1 MKSPQMS
8 TLSKE
13 AVQEFGA
20 LLLLDHLMRYEL
32 LQVEK
37 VELEDIIDQLENGVA
52 ELKKGFFRSDEQEQ
66 ELSYEKEELREAKKA
81 LSEVE
86 QEMEENRHCRLNI
99 ALAETDD
106 EGLESLLNFM
116 ESRGT
121 LTVEEDNYYKAT
133 DKGHEVY
140 QDLVKQLEAYVTH
153 FEVYAYVDLEQGIF
167 GDPETDLLEG
177 DKWSDL
183 RVAVAEH
190 KGIDPYRVVFLAML
204 SAETFYENP
213 DWKFDLSMGTLFQ
226 EMKQIVLE
234 QLHVDDLGYSD
245 SEGKVS
251 GEEVIRDIIEQG
263 SELVAKRKS
272 REQEIKGRK
281 QAEESPDEQVIT
293 TTYYWYT

>member
-13 AVQEFGA
+13 VVQEFGA

-32 LQVEK
+32 LQIEK
-37 VELEDIIDQLENGVA
+37 VELEDIIDQLEIGVA

-226 EMKQIVLE
+226 EMEQIALE
-234 QLHVDDLGYSD
+234 QLHVDDLGYSE

-263 SELVAKRKS
+263 SELAAKRKS

-293 TTYYWYT
+293 TTYYL

>member
-1 MKSPQMS
+1 MKSSQMS

-13 AVQEFGA
+13 VEQEFGA

-32 LQVEK
+32 LQSEK
-37 VELEDIIDQLENGVA
+37 VELENIIDQLEIVVA

-66 ELSYEKEELREAKKA
+66 ELSYEKEELREAKNA

-121 LTVEEDNYYKAT
+121 LTVGEDNYYKAT

-177 DKWSDL
+177 EKWSDL

-245 SEGKVS
+245 SEGEVS
-251 GEEVIRDIIEQG
+251 GEEIIRDIIEQG
-263 SELVAKRKS
+263 SELVAKRTS
-272 REQEIKGRK
+272 REQENKGRK
-281 QAEESPDEQVIT
+281 QEEESPDEQVIT
-293 TTYYWYT
+293 TTYYC

>member
-8 TLSKE
+8 TLSNE
-13 AVQEFGA
+13 VVQEFGA

-37 VELEDIIDQLENGVA
+37 VELEDIIDQLEIGVA

-263 SELVAKRKS
+263 SELVAQRKS

-293 TTYYWYT
+293 TTYYW

>member
-32 LQVEK
+32 LQIEK

-183 RVAVAEH
+183 RVAVAEQ

-204 SAETFYENP
+204 SAGEFYENP

-234 QLHVDDLGYSD
+234 QLHMDDLGYSD
-245 SEGKVS
+245 NEGKIS
-251 GEEVIRDIIEQG
+251 GEDVIRDIIEQG
-263 SELVAKRKS
+263 SELVAKRKN

-281 QAEESPDEQVIT
+281 KAEERPDEQVIT
-293 TTYYWYT
+293 TTYYW

>member
-1 MKSPQMS
+1 MKSPQIS

-13 AVQEFGA
+13 ALQEFGA

-66 ELSYEKEELREAKKA
+66 ELSYEKEELREAKNA

-86 QEMEENRHCRLNI
+86 QEMDENRHCRLNI

-226 EMKQIVLE
+226 EMKQIVQE

-263 SELVAKRKS
+263 SELVAQRKS

-293 TTYYWYT
+293 TTYYW

>member
-1 MKSPQMS
+1 MNSPQS
-8 TLSKE
+8 SVLSKE
-13 AVQEFGA
+13 TVKEFSA
-20 LLLLDHLMRYEL
+20 LFLLDHLMQYEM
-32 LQVEK
+32 LQIEK
-37 VELEDIIDQLENGVA
+37 AELEDIIYQLENSVA
-52 ELKKGFFRSDEQEQ
+52 KLKKGFFHSDDHEQ
-66 ELSYEKEELREAKKA
+66 ELAFEKEELREARKA

-86 QEMEENRHCRLNI
+86 NEIVENQHCRLNI

-116 ESRGT
+116 ESLGT
-121 LTVEEDNYYKAT
+121 LTLGEDNYYKAT

-167 GDPETDLLEG
+167 GDPEKDLLEG
-177 DKWSDL
+177 EKWSDL

-204 SAETFYENP
+204 SAGTFYENP

-245 SEGKVS
+245 SEGEVS
-251 GEEVIRDIIEQG
+251 GEEIIRDIIEQG
-263 SELVAKRKS
+263 SELVAKRTS
-272 REQEIKGRK
+272 RKQENKGRK
-281 QAEESPDEQVIT
+281 QEEESPDEQVIT
-293 TTYYWYT
+293 TTYYC

>member
-13 AVQEFGA
+13 VVQEFGA

-263 SELVAKRKS
+263 SELAAKRKS

-293 TTYYWYT
+293 TTYYW

>member
-81 LSEVE
+81 LSDVE

-226 EMKQIVLE
+226 EMEQIVLE

-263 SELVAKRKS
+263 SELAAKRKS

-293 TTYYWYT
+293 TTYYW

>member
-13 AVQEFGA
+13 VVQEFGA

-37 VELEDIIDQLENGVA
+37 VELEDIIDQLEIGVA

-293 TTYYWYT
+293 TTYYW

>member
-37 VELEDIIDQLENGVA
+37 VELEDIIDQLEIGVA

-226 EMKQIVLE
+226 EMEQIVLE

-281 QAEESPDEQVIT
+281 QTEESPDEQVIT
-293 TTYYWYT
+293 TTYYW

>member
-13 AVQEFGA
+13 ALQEFGA

-86 QEMEENRHCRLNI
+86 QEMGENRHCRLNI
-99 ALAETDD
+99 ALAEKDD

-226 EMKQIVLE
+226 EMEQLALE
-234 QLHVDDLGYSD
+234 QLHVDDLGYSE

-263 SELVAKRKS
+263 SELVAQRKS
-272 REQEIKGRK
+272 REHEIKGRK

-293 TTYYWYT
+293 TTSYW

>member
-1 MKSPQMS
+1 M
-8 TLSKE
+8 E

-37 VELEDIIDQLENGVA
+37 VELEDIIDQLEIGVA

-66 ELSYEKEELREAKKA
+66 ELSYEKEELREAKNA

-263 SELVAKRKS
+263 SKLVAQGKS
-272 REQEIKGRK
+272 REQENKGRK
-281 QAEESPDEQVIT
+281 QAEESPDEQVIS
-293 TTYYWYT
+293 TTYYW

>member
-13 AVQEFGA
+13 VLQEFGA

-37 VELEDIIDQLENGVA
+37 VELEDIIDQLEIGVT

-106 EGLESLLNFM
+106 ECLQSLLNFM

-140 QDLVKQLEAYVTH
+140 QDLIKQLEAYVTH

-167 GDPETDLLEG
+167 GDSETDLLEG

-204 SAETFYENP
+204 SSETFYENP
-213 DWKFDLSMGTLFQ
+213 DWKFDLCMGTLFQ
-226 EMKQIVLE
+226 KMKQIVLE

-251 GEEVIRDIIEQG
+251 GEEVIRDIIKQG
-263 SELVAKRKS
+263 SELVDRRKS

-293 TTYYWYT
+293 RTYYW

>member
-1 MKSPQMS
+1 MKFPQMS

-13 AVQEFGA
+13 VVQEFGA

-32 LQVEK
+32 VQVEK

-52 ELKKGFFRSDEQEQ
+52 ELKKGFFRSDEQDQ

-116 ESRGT
+116 ENRGT

-167 GDPETDLLEG
+167 GDPKTDLLEG

-234 QLHVDDLGYSD
+234 QLHVDDLGYSH
-245 SEGKVS
+245 SEGKVA
-251 GEEVIRDIIEQG
+251 GEDVIRDIIEQG
-263 SELVAKRKS
+263 SELVAQRKS

-293 TTYYWYT
+293 TTYYW

>member
-13 AVQEFGA
+13 ALQEFGA

-37 VELEDIIDQLENGVA
+37 VELEDIIDQLEIGEA

-66 ELSYEKEELREAKKA
+66 QLSYEKEELRETKKA

-167 GDPETDLLEG
+167 GDPEKDLLEG
-177 DKWSDL
+177 EKWSDL

-251 GEEVIRDIIEQG
+251 GEVVIRDIIEQG
-263 SELVAKRKS
+263 SEFVTKKKS
-272 REQEIKGRK
+272 REQEIIGRK

-293 TTYYWYT
+293 TTYYW

>member
-8 TLSKE
+8 TLSNE
-13 AVQEFGA
+13 VVQEFGA

-37 VELEDIIDQLENGVA
+37 VELEDIIDQLEIGVA

-234 QLHVDDLGYSD
+234 QLHVDDLGYSF

-263 SELVAKRKS
+263 SELVAQRKS
-272 REQEIKGRK
+272 REQEIKGRN

-293 TTYYWYT
+293 TTCYW

>member
-13 AVQEFGA
+13 VVQEFGA

-37 VELEDIIDQLENGVA
+37 VELEDIIDQLEIGVA

-66 ELSYEKEELREAKKA
+66 ELSYEKEELREAKKT

-263 SELVAKRKS
+263 SELVAQRKS

-293 TTYYWYT
+293 TTYYW

>member
-32 LQVEK
+32 LQIEK
-37 VELEDIIDQLENGVA
+37 VELEDIIDQLEIGVA

-226 EMKQIVLE
+226 EMKQLVLE

-251 GEEVIRDIIEQG
+251 GEVVIRDIIEQG
-263 SELVAKRKS
+263 SELVAQRKS
-272 REQEIKGRK
+272 REQKIKGRK
-281 QAEESPDEQVIT
+281 QAEESPEEQDIT
-293 TTYYWYT
+293 TTYYW

>member
-8 TLSKE
+8 KFSKE
-13 AVQEFGA
+13 ALQEFGA
-20 LLLLDHLMRYEL
+20 LLLLDHLMRYEQV
-32 LQVEK
+32 QVEK
-37 VELEDIIDQLENGVA
+37 VELEDIIDQLEIGVA
-52 ELKKGFFRSDEQEQ
+52 ELNKGFFRSDEQEQ

-234 QLHVDDLGYSD
+234 QLHVDDLGYSY
-245 SEGKVS
+245 SEDKVS
-251 GEEVIRDIIEQG
+251 GEVVIRDIIEQG
-263 SELVAKRKS
+263 SELIAHRKS

-293 TTYYWYT
+293 TTYYW

>member
-13 AVQEFGA
+13 VVQEFGA

-37 VELEDIIDQLENGVA
+37 VELEDIIDQLEIGVA

-263 SELVAKRKS
+263 SELVAKRTS

-293 TTYYWYT
+293 TTYYW

>member
-8 TLSKE
+8 TMSKE
-13 AVQEFGA
+13 VVQEFGA

-37 VELEDIIDQLENGVA
+37 VELEDIIDQLEIGVA

-66 ELSYEKEELREAKKA
+66 ELSYEKEELREAKNA

-177 DKWSDL
+177 EKWSDL

-245 SEGKVS
+245 SEGEVS
-251 GEEVIRDIIEQG
+251 GEEIIRDIIEQG
-263 SELVAKRKS
+263 SELVAKRTS
-272 REQEIKGRK
+272 REQENKGRK
-281 QAEESPDEQVIT
+281 QEEESPDEQVIT
-293 TTYYWYT
+293 TTYYC

>member
-1 MKSPQMS
+1 MKSSQMS

-13 AVQEFGA
+13 VEQEFGA
-20 LLLLDHLMRYEL
+20 LLLFDHLMRYEL
-32 LQVEK
+32 LQSEK
-37 VELEDIIDQLENGVA
+37 VELEDIIDQLEIVVA

-167 GDPETDLLEG
+167 GDPEKDLLEG
-177 DKWSDL
+177 EKWSDL

-245 SEGKVS
+245 SEGEVS
-251 GEEVIRDIIEQG
+251 GEEIIRDIIEQG
-263 SELVAKRKS
+263 SELVAKRTS
-272 REQEIKGRK
+272 REQENKGRK
-281 QAEESPDEQVIT
+281 QEEESPDEQVIT
-293 TTYYWYT
+293 TTYYC

>member
-32 LQVEK
+32 LQIEK

-116 ESRGT
+116 EGRGT
-121 LTVEEDNYYKAT
+121 LIVEEDNYYKAT

-204 SAETFYENP
+204 SAETFYENS

-263 SELVAKRKS
+263 SELAAKRKS

-293 TTYYWYT
+293 TTYYW

>member
-37 VELEDIIDQLENGVA
+37 VELEDIIDQLEIGVA

-116 ESRGT
+116 EGRGT
-121 LTVEEDNYYKAT
+121 LIVEEDNYYKAT

-213 DWKFDLSMGTLFQ
+213 DWKFDISMGTLFQ
-226 EMKQIVLE
+226 EMEQIVLE

-251 GEEVIRDIIEQG
+251 GEEVIRDIIEHG

-272 REQEIKGRK
+272 REQGIKGRK

-293 TTYYWYT
+293 TTYYW

>member
-37 VELEDIIDQLENGVA
+37 VELEDMIDQLEIGVA

-116 ESRGT
+116 EGRGT
-121 LTVEEDNYYKAT
+121 LIVEEDNYFKAT

-140 QDLVKQLEAYVTH
+140 QDLIKQLEAYVTH

-167 GDPETDLLEG
+167 GNPETDLLEG

-245 SEGKVS
+245 SEGEVS
-251 GEEVIRDIIEQG
+251 GEEVIRDIVEHG
-263 SELVAKRKS
+263 SQLVANKKS

-281 QAEESPDEQVIT
+281 QVEESPDEQVIT
-293 TTYYWYT
+293 TSYYW

>member
-13 AVQEFGA
+13 VVQEFGA

-37 VELEDIIDQLENGVA
+37 VELEDIIDQLEIGVA

-263 SELVAKRKS
+263 SELVAKRTS
-272 REQEIKGRK
+272 REQENKGRK
-281 QAEESPDEQVIT
+281 QEEESPDEQVIT
-293 TTYYWYT
+293 TTYYC

>member
-8 TLSKE
+8 TFSKE
-13 AVQEFGA
+13 IVQEFGA

-37 VELEDIIDQLENGVA
+37 LELEDIIDQLEIGVT

-245 SEGKVS
+245 SEGEVS
-251 GEEVIRDIIEQG
+251 GEEIIRDIIEQG
-263 SELVAKRKS
+263 SELVAKRTS
-272 REQEIKGRK
+272 REQENKGRK
-281 QAEESPDEQVIT
+281 QEEESPDEQVIT
-293 TTYYWYT
+293 TTYYC

>member
-86 QEMEENRHCRLNI
+86 REMEENSHCRLNI

-213 DWKFDLSMGTLFQ
+213 DWKFDLSMGSLFQ

-263 SELVAKRKS
+263 SELAAKRKS

-293 TTYYWYT
+293 TTYYW

>member
-32 LQVEK
+32 LQIEK

-81 LSEVE
+81 LSDVE
-86 QEMEENRHCRLNI
+86 QDMEENRHCRLNI

-116 ESRGT
+116 EGRGT
-121 LTVEEDNYYKAT
+121 LTVEDDNYYKAT

-167 GDPETDLLEG
+167 GNPETDLLEG

-234 QLHVDDLGYSD
+234 QLHVDDLGYSE

-263 SELVAKRKS
+263 SELAAKRKS

-293 TTYYWYT
+293 TTYYW

>member
-13 AVQEFGA
+13 VVQEFGA

-37 VELEDIIDQLENGVA
+37 VELEGIIDQLEIGVA

-140 QDLVKQLEAYVTH
+140 QDLVKQLESYVTH

-183 RVAVAEH
+183 RVAVAEY
-190 KGIDPYRVVFLAML
+190 KDIDPYRVVFLAML

-245 SEGKVS
+245 SEGEVS
-251 GEEVIRDIIEQG
+251 GEEIIRDIIEQG
-263 SELVAKRKS
+263 SELVAKRTS
-272 REQEIKGRK
+272 REQENKGRK
-281 QAEESPDEQVIT
+281 QEEESPDEQVIT
-293 TTYYWYT
+293 TTDYL

>member
-8 TLSKE
+8 TLSNE
-13 AVQEFGA
+13 VVQEFDA

-37 VELEDIIDQLENGVA
+37 VELEDIIDQLEIGVA

-66 ELSYEKEELREAKKA
+66 ELSYEKEELREAKNA

-99 ALAETDD
+99 ALTETDD

-251 GEEVIRDIIEQG
+251 GEEVIRDIIKQG
-263 SELVAKRKS
+263 SELVVKRKS

-293 TTYYWYT
+293 KTYYW